1 MADRKKPGVYNL
13 YSDATARIMPGV
25 ESHPGLCFMNDYSTG
40 IYQNDIGHMAFVS
53 AGSAWLELNDDKDLV
68 SHGKLLFE
76 GDNATYWLDL
86 DFPISLR
93 TTGSN
98 RPTIAT
104 LVGNIE
110 APRFAVDDY
119 VNIEGQELPHSWK
132 RDSTIEWHIHYHTNG
147 SDVDDRYVRFEVEV
161 AIATNFGAIST
172 PVTIDSGDILVP
184 GGTAD
189 RTMRVFGIG
198 TTSPGDVFA
207 PHIFARLKR
216 VAATGTAPSGD
227 PFVNMLQA
235 HYENNAL
242 GSRNSFNDT
251 LN

>member
-1 MADRKKPGVYNL
+1 MPKIPGHSEL
-13 YSDATARIMPGV
+13 YAGGHTRITPGS
-25 ESHPGLCFMNDYSTG
+25 ETLPGLCFTNDYQTG
-40 IYQNDIGHMAFVS
+40 IFQGSQGHMGLTS
-53 AGSAWLELNDDKDLV
+53 NGIAWLEVNSDKDLV
-68 SHGKLLFE
+68 AHGKLLFE

-93 TTGSN
+93 ITGAN
-98 RPTIAT
+98 RPTIDT
-104 LVGNIE
+104 LVGNIKI
-110 APRFAVDDY
+110 PRWAVDDY
-119 VNIEGQELPHSWK
+119 ADIEGQELPHSWK
-132 RDSTIEWHIHYHTNG
+132 RNSDLSWHIHYHTNG
-147 SDVDDRYVRFEVEV
+147 SDVDDRYVRFEIEV
-161 AIATNFGAIST
+161 AIATNFGTISA
-172 PVTIDSGDILVP
+172 VDTIDSGDILVP

-216 VAATGTAPSGD
+216 VAATGTAPSSD

>member
-1 MADRKKPGVYNL
+1 MTKIPGHTFL
-13 YSDATARIMPGV
+13 ASDGHSRTIPGT
-25 ESHPGLCFMNDYSTG
+25 EALPGLCFTDDYQTG
-40 IYQNDIGHMAFVS
+40 IFQNSQGHMGLA
-53 AGSAWLELNDDKDLV
+53 ADGAAWLEINENKDLV

-93 TTGSN
+93 TTGAN
-98 RPTIAT
+98 RPTIDT
-104 LVGNIE
+104 LVGNITI
-110 APRFAVDDY
+110 PRFAVDDY
-119 VNIEGQELPHSWK
+119 ANIEGQELPHSWK
-132 RDSTIEWHIHYHTNG
+132 RNSTIEWHIHYHTNG

-161 AIATNFGAIST
+161 AIATNFGVIST

-198 TTSPGDVFA
+198 STSPGDVFA

-216 VAATGTAPSGD
+216 IAADGTAPTSD

-235 HYENNAL
+235 HYENNSL